1 MRDLSYQSHFF
12 QKWVRWLLNRCS
24 TVSYASKPIQYSS
37 KNGRFFF
44 TNSKD
49 NYLSVILSY
58 LGYYFISITFY
69 SIESIRRLW
78 SEKLNCGF
86 FQLVTKH
93 FFSSKCHLT
102 FLLWLCLF
110 PTHHERDFIMLAFQ
124 GHCKK
129 IHKPIGT
136 LVKDQI
142 IYNTSSK
149 YFTQVL
155 M

>member
-1 MRDLSYQSHFF
+1 MHCKKWF
-12 QKWVRWLLNRCS
+12 QKSWWVEKYHWQGYNS
-24 TVSYASKPIQYSS
+24 AKASQNAIHMPLKPIQYST

-86 FQLVTKH
+86 FQFVHK
-93 FFSSKCHLT
+93 T
-102 FLLWLCLF
+102 FLLVKMSLDIF
-110 PTHHERDFIMLAFQ
+110 
-124 GHCKK
+124 
-129 IHKPIGT
+129 T
-136 LVKDQI
+136 LVMPLP
-142 IYNTSSK
+142 NSSWTWFHNAGLSRSLQK
-149 YFTQVL
+149 NPQTNWHIS
-155 M
+155 